1 MVQVVDDGL
10 FGMSR
15 RFIAFRC
22 DDIDNHFHYQD
33 EDSIGSALAASS
45 EACDFGRALTLGAFV
60 LAKMTRNLVV
70 LECGQAKMRKSDDKR
85 KARVNSARVKL
96 TRPKEGPSIS
106 SQEFLSLK
114 KPKGDL
120 ILSIGGE
127 RVSLTS
133 LDRVYWPDENLTKFD
148 LLCYYLRVNKFILPF
163 LKDRPAILQRYPR
176 GIKAPMFFQQDLES
190 APAFIKT
197 ARLVNQE
204 GRELH
209 YAVFTTIG
217 SLLHFVNLGTIE
229 QHPWHSTVK
238 HLDKPDYLM
247 LDLDPKQAPW
257 KNVLEVA
264 LVVKGVLDELGL
276 PSFPKTSG
284 SSGIHI
290 YLPLKPKHDYAKIAA
305 VAHGLADE
313 VARRAPKIATTQR
326 SLAKR
331 QKQQV
336 YVDAMQ
342 NARGKTIA
350 AAYSARAKPGATVSM
365 PLTWK
370 QIERGVKISDF
381 TIKNVP
387 ELVEK
392 KGDAW
397 KEFFDGQQSLKL

>member
-1 MVQVVDDGL
+1 
-10 FGMSR
+10 MSAKGNAR
-15 RFIAFRC
+15 P
-22 DDIDNHFHYQD
+22 
-33 EDSIGSALAASS
+33 
-45 EACDFGRALTLGAFV
+45 GA
-60 LAKMTRNLVV
+60 
-70 LECGQAKMRKSDDKR
+70 GG
-85 KARVNSARVKL
+85 VKL
-96 TRPKEGPSIS
+96 TRPREDPSIS
-106 SQEFLSLK
+106 REEFLALK
-114 KPKGDL
+114 RPKGDL
-120 ILSIGGE
+120 ILKIGGE

-133 LDRVYWPDENLTKFD
+133 LDRVYWPDEKLTKYD
-148 LLCYYLRVNKFILPF
+148 LLSYYLRVEKFIMPF

-197 ARLVNQE
+197 ERLINQE

-229 QHPWHSTVK
+229 QHPWHSTIK

-247 LDLDPKQAPW
+247 LDLDPKAAPW

-264 LVVKGVLDELGL
+264 LVVKEVFDELGL

-290 YLPLKPKHDYAKIAA
+290 YLPLKPKHDYGKTAA
-305 VAHGLADE
+305 VAHALAVE
-313 VARRAPKIATTQR
+313 VARRAPKSATTER

-350 AAYSARAKPGATVSM
+350 SPYSARAKPGATVSM

-370 QIERGVKISDF
+370 QVEKGVKMMDF

-387 ELVEK
+387 KLVEK
-392 KGDAW
+392 NGDAW
-397 KEFFDGQQSLKL
+397 AKFVDSRQELKLKR